1 MKNACY
7 NPRVSQLSLI
17 SSNTVCVIP
26 VRLSNLCGLYAIRAM
41 ITEIAV

>member
-26 VRLSNLCGLYAIRAM
+26 VRLSNLCGFKAPGRWSLKSQC
-41 ITEIAV
+41 